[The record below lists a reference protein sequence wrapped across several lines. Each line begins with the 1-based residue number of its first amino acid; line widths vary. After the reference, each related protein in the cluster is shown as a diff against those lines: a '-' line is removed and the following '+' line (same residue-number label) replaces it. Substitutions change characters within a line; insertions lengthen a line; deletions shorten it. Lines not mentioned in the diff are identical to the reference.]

1 MLPQNLKKSLLFFN
15 GKRVEPQKWSKV
27 TELFLQIIFYTIL
40 CIKIFF
46 NNVSHWNKYP
56 YNSLISLQ
64 FSIPLTYYV
73 FRRQN

>member
-1 MLPQNLKKSLLFFN
+1 MLPQNLKKFLLFFN

-56 YNSLISLQ
+56 YNSLFL
-64 FSIPLTYYV
+64 
-73 FRRQN
+73 